1 MPSEAPSFRRHIH
14 KGASAGGEE
23 EGGLEA
29 AQRLAEIKNL
39 IRQRHDEFPQKN
51 PAESID
57 CFPLRA
63 YSSVLRR
70 CRSGG
75 RTEKYSTE
83 CRKY

>member
-23 EGGLEA
+23 EGGGEA

-57 CFPLRA
+57 C
-63 YSSVLRR
+63 
-70 CRSGG
+70 
-75 RTEKYSTE
+75 
-83 CRKY
+83 

>member
-23 EGGLEA
+23 EGGGLEA

-39 IRQRHDEFPQKN
+39 IRQRYDEFPQKN

-57 CFPLRA
+57 CLPLRA
-63 YSSVLRR
+63 YSSVL
-70 CRSGG
+70 
-75 RTEKYSTE
+75 
-83 CRKY
+83 